1 MSENS
6 LKPCPLCGVIDAFV
20 YTETIPLVGGDSYD
34 VGVVDCVS
42 GECPM
47 IIRAPTEEEAIKKW
61 NTRPREDA
69 LQADVE
75 LLRKEMV
82 EDDKTIISLR
92 TKLNAAVEALMFISN
107 TTVARN
113 GDRIDML
120 VDYACEA
127 LVKLERK

>member
-61 NTRPREDA
+61 NKRPIEET
-69 LQADVE
+69 LQIKLDMVCLAIKE
-75 LLRKEMV
+75 SFNYFPNAKSINLLKE
-82 EDDKTIISLR
+82 T
-92 TKLNAAVEALMFISN
+92 
-107 TTVARN
+107 
-113 GDRIDML
+113 
-120 VDYACEA
+120 
-127 LVKLERK
+127 LEKIGYKND